1 MLITPTRSAFLALAM
16 TALFAIL
23 SAAQSPVESK
33 KILILFTHQ
42 SDNPA
47 QVIVEQAMRS
57 SLRSGLA
64 TPPEIYSEYLD
75 AVRTPLGEYEND
87 LVRQLERKYGGKHFD
102 LIFAVNPPAL
112 DLASKFRAKLFPDA
126 PIVFLV
132 LDQQNVSGIKIEP
145 NVTGVWGQ
153 VDFKSN
159 LELALTLHPGTEHVV
174 VISGIGEWDNYWRS
188 IVKEELRGFEGRVE
202 FSYLTGL
209 TIPEQKQA
217 LSALPPQTIV
227 LFVSST
233 QDRLGNNPGNL
244 TVVSEICPASNAPV
258 YGGSDAQLGLGI
270 VGGKLTSFDAL
281 GSGGAQVGLRLLAG
295 EKPEAIAPHG
305 IPSVPMFDWRQLQH
319 WGISE
324 KKLPPGSVIQFREV
338 TVWEEYRWY
347 AVGLLAAVTVETML
361 IGFLIYL
368 RIRKRQAEAAARRLS
383 GQITEIVA
391 NVPGIVWETRT
402 DPVTKQR
409 KTTFISNYVQT
420 MLGYTPDEW
429 MKQPPGLGF
438 RIVADEDRDQAKRDS
453 EVVMETGKG
462 GVSEF
467 RWLTRDGRIRWVEN
481 HLIPIKDNG
490 NVVGMRGVAL
500 DVTGRKLAEEQAR
513 RTEEKDK
520 ALLSA
525 LPDMMFLQ
533 SLSGD
538 YLDYHATDVN
548 DLLMPPEVFLGKN
561 VRDIMP
567 PDLAQRFLSCFERA
581 EQGMAPQILEYTLN
595 IGGAERWYE
604 ARMVRTGDKI
614 LSIVREITE
623 RVLARLTLQES
634 EARFRNMAETAP
646 VMIWMSD
653 ETQSTTYVNKQWL
666 DMTGSTLEQET
677 NLGWARHL
685 HPDDVDS
692 VVEAGTFA
700 FQSRIPFNLEFR
712 VKRADGQYRWV
723 LSSGTPRFGPNRE
736 FAGFIGTT
744 VDITEIKESER
755 QLREAHDE
763 LSKLKIQLEA
773 ENIYLQEELRQDQAS
788 GDIVGQSAAIKYVLF
803 KIQQVAPTDSTVLIT
818 GETGTGKELVA
829 HAIHQASLRK
839 DRPLIKV
846 NCAALSPSLIE
857 SELFGHE
864 KGAFT
869 GAGARRLGRF
879 ELANTGTLFLDEI
892 GELPLDLQ
900 GKLLRVIQEGE
911 FERVGSGKTIT
922 TDVRIIASTNRN
934 LKKSVEEGKF
944 REDLWYRLN
953 VFPITTPPLR
963 ERRDDIPILTE
974 YFARRFARKLGKSIE
989 AVAPDSMNELVR
1001 YSWPGNVR
1009 ELANV
1014 IERAVINSRGRVL
1027 RIREDF
1033 STQAA
1038 EVITSSVKTL
1048 EELERDHIS
1057 QVLEGLHWK
1066 IDGPNGAAR
1075 ALGINPS
1082 TLRSRIAKLEIKKP
1096 SGERF
1101 APPSQIH

>member
-1 MLITPTRSAFLALAM
+1 MPATGVV
-16 TALFAIL
+16 
-23 SAAQSPVESK
+23 AQQEAQNK
-33 KILILFTHQ
+33 RILILFNNDSYTATQ
-42 SDNPA
+42 TDIDRA
-47 QVIVEQAMRS
+47 
-57 SLRSGLA
+57 LRSTLKNGSSVPVE
-64 TPPEIYSEYLD
+64 TYSEYVGNTR
-75 AVRTPLGEYEND
+75 AGTGYEKEFVA
-87 LVRQLERKYGGKHFD
+87 LLQRKYQGKKFD
-102 LIFAVNPPAL
+102 VIISVGQFPLSTLLRN
-112 DLASKFRAKLFPDA
+112 RAELFPDT
-126 PIVFLV
+126 PIVSV
-132 LDQQNVSGIKIEP
+132 AIDQRAVADLYP
-145 NVTGVWGQ
+145 APCVTGVWGEIN
-153 VDFKSN
+153 FRPN
-159 LELALTLHPGTEHVV
+159 LDLALALHPRTKHVA
-174 VISGIGEWDNYWRS
+174 VIQGVSDTDKAWADRA
-188 IVKEELRGFEGRVE
+188 KEDFREYGSSLE
-202 FSYLTGL
+202 FSDLTGL
-209 TIPEQKQA
+209 TVPEMR
-217 LSALPPQTIV
+217 SALAGLPPDTIV
-227 LFVSST
+227 FFISNVRDKAGNTYESPEYLRQVSDASAAPIYGT
-233 QDRLGNNPGNL
+233 TDGQLGN
-244 TVVSEICPASNAPV
+244 
-258 YGGSDAQLGLGI
+258 GI
-270 VGGKLTSFDAL
+270 VGGKLLSFEAL
-281 GSGGAQVGLRLLAG
+281 GTEAGRVTLHLLAG
-295 EKPEAIAPHG
+295 ESSDSVAPHMVSS
-305 IPSVPMFDWRQLQH
+305 PLVFDWRQLQR

-324 KKLPPGSVIQFREV
+324 TSLPEGSVVRFKQP
-338 TVWEEYRWY
+338 TAWEEYKWY
-347 AVGLLAAVTVETML
+347 AIGLLAAVTVETIL
-361 IGFLIYL
+361 LGFLIYL
-368 RIRKRQAEAAARRLS
+368 RFKKRQAEAEAERLS
-383 GQITEIVA
+383 GRITEIVA
-391 NVPGIVWETRT
+391 NVPGIVWETRI
-402 DPVTKQR
+402 DPATKQR
-409 KTTFISNYVQT
+409 RTTFISDYVQT

-429 MKQPPGLGF
+429 MRQPPGLGF
-438 RIVADEDRDQAKRDS
+438 RIVADDDREQAKRDS
-453 EVVMETGKG
+453 ETVMKSGES

-467 RWLTRDGRIRWVEN
+467 RWLTKGGQIRWIEN
-481 HLIPIKDNG
+481 HLIPIKENG
-490 NVVGMRGVAL
+490 NVIGMRGVAL
-500 DVTGRKLAEEQAR
+500 DVTNRKLAEEQAR

-533 SLSGD
+533 SLNGD
-538 YLDYHATDVN
+538 YLDFHATDVN
-548 DLLMPPEVFLGKN
+548 NLLMPPESFLGKN
-561 VRDIMP
+561 VRDVMP
-567 PDLAQRFLSCFERA
+567 PDLAEQFLACFERV
-581 EQGMAPQILEYTLN
+581 EEGKAPQILEYKLN
-595 IGGAERWYE
+595 IDGIERWYE

-653 ETQSTTYVNKQWL
+653 ETQATTYVNKQWL

-677 NLGWARHL
+677 DLGWTRHL
-685 HPDDVDS
+685 HPDDVEKI
-692 VVEAGTFA
+692 VQTGTAA
-700 FQSRIPFNLEFR
+700 FEKRIPFNLEFR
-712 VKRADGQYRWV
+712 IQRADGQYRWV
-723 LSSGTPRFGPNRE
+723 LSSGTPRFAPNRD
-736 FAGFIGTT
+736 FVGFIGTT

-763 LSKLKIQLEA
+763 LNALKNQLEA

-803 KIQQVAPTDSTVLIT
+803 KIQQVAPTDTTVLIT

-934 LKKSVEEGKF
+934 LKKSVEAGKF

-974 YFARRFARKLGKSIE
+974 YFARRFARKLGKAIE
-989 AVAPDSMNELVR
+989 AVSPDSMNELVG

-1014 IERAVINSRGRVL
+1014 IERAVINSRGPVL
-1027 RIREDF
+1027 RIHEDF
-1033 STQAA
+1033 ATHEA
-1038 EVITSSVKTL
+1038 EVLAASVKTL
-1048 EELERDHIS
+1048 EELERDYIV
-1057 QVLEGLHWK
+1057 QVLEDLNWK

-1075 ALGINPS
+1075 VLGINPS

-1096 SGERF
+1096 SRERF
-1101 APPSQIH
+1101 APSSQIH